1 MNDSEILDSKQNAGA
16 NAEEKASDPA
26 KKSAARNYH
35 VSTRKEDGK
44 WQVKFAGGEKAI
56 KLFDTQV
63 EAIAYAKKR
72 AKTRDGSTPTQK
84 REEKMRK
91 QGYGEQTPAVQWHGG
106 AFEKTGNYTIKSSSW
121 RKKREFTQICGKT
134 ELIGKAQAYFN
145 RGRLYREGLC
155 RKGRPLPASKSSENG
170 SVRQTAAYK
179 STQKGTRRRSQQN
192 RAENVSLFLR
202 PMGPSRLTRAR
213 ESVIVFALTIVN

>member
-63 EAIAYAKKR
+63 EAIAYAKKLAENR
-72 AKTRDGSTPTQK
+72 GGSTTTQK
-84 REEKMRK
+84 REGKVRK
-91 QGYGEQTPAVQWHGG
+91 QGYGEQTPAVQRQGG

-134 ELIGKAQAYFN
+134 ELIEKAQAYFN
-145 RGRLYREGLC
+145 RDLCTEKGSVAKAGHCRHQNRQKMDLFGKRLHTKVRRKERAADHNKTAPKMFPFFCALWGRLG
-155 RKGRPLPASKSSENG
+155 
-170 SVRQTAAYK
+170 
-179 STQKGTRRRSQQN
+179 
-192 RAENVSLFLR
+192 
-202 PMGPSRLTRAR
+202 
-213 ESVIVFALTIVN
+213 

>member
-63 EAIAYAKKR
+63 EAIAYPKKGEE
-72 AKTRDGSTPTQK
+72 TRGGSTPTQK
-84 REEKMRK
+84 KDEKGRK
-91 QGYGEQTPAVQWHGG
+91 QGY
-106 AFEKTGNYTIKSSSW
+106 
-121 RKKREFTQICGKT
+121 
-134 ELIGKAQAYFN
+134 
-145 RGRLYREGLC
+145 
-155 RKGRPLPASKSSENG
+155 
-170 SVRQTAAYK
+170 
-179 STQKGTRRRSQQN
+179 
-192 RAENVSLFLR
+192 
-202 PMGPSRLTRAR
+202 
-213 ESVIVFALTIVN
+213 